1 MIIIGAILVL
11 AVLVILFTLRL
22 ISNHA
27 AADKEL
33 VFFKEKRTRAVTKRF
48 FWMLLCGSTC
58 RTSSTTAFCCE
69 AG

>member
-1 MIIIGAILVL
+1 MIIIGAILAL

-33 VFFKEKRTRAVTKRF
+33 VFFKEKRTRTKQF
-48 FWMLLCGSTC
+48 F
-58 RTSSTTAFCCE
+58 
-69 AG
+69 

>member
-33 VFFKEKRTRAVTKRF
+33 VFFK
-48 FWMLLCGSTC
+48 
-58 RTSSTTAFCCE
+58 
-69 AG
+69 